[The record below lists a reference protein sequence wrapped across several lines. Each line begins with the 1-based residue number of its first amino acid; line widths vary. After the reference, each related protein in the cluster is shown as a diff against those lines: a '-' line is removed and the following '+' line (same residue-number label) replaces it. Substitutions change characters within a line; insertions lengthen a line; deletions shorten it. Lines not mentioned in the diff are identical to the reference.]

1 MPEQKFKVYGYRWV
15 VLAVFM
21 LVNLAIQ
28 VLWITYAP
36 ITGPAALYYGVS
48 DLKIGLLAM
57 TFMIVYI
64 PLSIPVSWVIDTY
77 GFRIGV
83 SVGAV
88 LMGACAILRGLA
100 GTNYTLVLWSTIGMA
115 VAQPFMMNAWTT
127 VAAKWFAVEERATA
141 VGLATIA
148 NLLGIALGMAL
159 TPVLVLSMSISS
171 VQMVYGALA
180 GLSAVLFVAFA
191 RENPPTPP
199 CPAGMEER
207 ALMLDGLKH
216 ALKVPRFWMFVFIYF
231 IAMGVFNGISTWVED
246 ILRPRGF
253 TPSQAG
259 TVGAVLLVGGI
270 IGAYILSTASDK
282 LHKRQIFIMLGVLF
296 AVPGVVGMAFST
308 DFFWL
313 LLAAFSVGFF
323 MVSANPVGM
332 QYVAEITYPTPEG
345 TSNGLISLFG
355 QVSVVF
361 VYIMSAM
368 KTPDGAFTPSLL
380 LSVGLL
386 LVCVVVAFF
395 MKDPA
400 AVEEEP
406 VQPAVTTAKLS

>member
-21 LVNLAIQ
+21 AVNLAIQ

-83 SVGAV
+83 SIGAV
-88 LMGACAILRGLA
+88 LMGICAVLRGLA
-100 GTNYTLVLWSTIGMA
+100 GTNYNLVLLSTVGMA
-115 VAQPFMMNAWTT
+115 IAQPFMMNAWTT

-159 TPVLVLSMSISS
+159 TPALLLSMSISG
-171 VQMVYGALA
+171 VQMVWGALA
-180 GLSAVLFVAFA
+180 GVSAVLFVAFA
-191 RENPPTPP
+191 REAPPTPP

-231 IAMGVFNGISTWVED
+231 VAMGVFNGISTWVED

-253 TPSQAG
+253 TPTQAG

-270 IGAYILSTASDK
+270 IGAFILSTASDK

-296 AVPGVVGMAFST
+296 AVPGLVGMAFST

-313 LLAAFSVGFF
+313 IVAAFSVGFF

-361 VYIMSAM
+361 VYIMQAM
-368 KTPDGAFTPSLL
+368 KTPDGAFTRSLL
-380 LSVGLL
+380 LSVALL
-386 LVCVVVAFF
+386 LVCAVVAFWL
-395 MKDPA
+395 KDPA
-400 AVEEEP
+400 AADEEEVLP
-406 VQPAVTTAKLS
+406 TPTAAKL

>member
-1 MPEQKFKVYGYRWV
+1 MPDQKFKVYGYRWV

-36 ITGPAALYYGVS
+36 ITGPAAQFYGVT

-77 GFRIGV
+77 GFKLGV
-83 SVGAV
+83 GVGSV
-88 LMGACAILRGLA
+88 LMGVCAILRGLA
-100 GTNYTLVLWSTIGMA
+100 GPNYTLVLVSTIGMA

-159 TPVLVLSMSISS
+159 TPALVLSMSIPS
-171 VQMVYGALA
+171 VQLVYGAVA
-180 GLSAVLFVAFA
+180 GVSALLFVAFA
-191 RENPPTPP
+191 REAPPTPP
-199 CPAGMEER
+199 CPPGMEER

-231 IAMGVFNGISTWVED
+231 VAMGVFNGISTWVED

-259 TVGAVLLVGGI
+259 TIGAVLLVGGI
-270 IGAYILSTASDK
+270 IGAFILSTASDK
-282 LHKRQIFIMLGVLF
+282 LHKRQIFIVLGILF
-296 AVPGVVGMAFST
+296 AVPGLVGMTFST

-313 LLAAFSVGFF
+313 ILSAFSVGFF

-361 VYIMSAM
+361 VYIMESM
-368 KTPDGAFTPSLL
+368 RTPDGAFTPSLL

-386 LVCVVVAFF
+386 LVCVVVAFW
-395 MKDPA
+395 MKDPTA
-400 AVEEEP
+400 REEIEEE
-406 VQPAVTTAKLS
+406 QAAARPARL

>member
-1 MPEQKFKVYGYRWV
+1 MPEIKFKVYGYRWV

-36 ITGPAALYYGVS
+36 ITSQAAAYYGVS
-48 DLKIGLLAM
+48 ELKIGLLAM
-57 TFMIVYI
+57 IFMIVYI
-64 PLSIPVSWVIDTY
+64 PLSIPVSWMIDTY
-77 GFRIGV
+77 GFRFGV
-83 SVGAV
+83 SVGSV
-88 LMGACAILRGLA
+88 LMGICAVLRGMA

-115 VAQPFMMNAWTT
+115 IAQPFMMNAWTT
-127 VAAKWFAVEERATA
+127 VAAKWFAVEERAMA

-148 NLLGIALGMAL
+148 NLIGIALGMAL
-159 TPVLVLSMSISS
+159 TPALLLSMSISG
-171 VQMVYGALA
+171 VQLVYGALA
-180 GLSAVLFVAFA
+180 GVSALLFVIFA
-191 RENPPTPP
+191 REKPATPP

-231 IAMGVFNGISTWVED
+231 VAMGVFNGITTWVEE

-253 TPSQAG
+253 TPTQAG

-270 IGAYILSTASDK
+270 IGAFILSTASDK

-296 AVPGVVGMAFST
+296 AVPGLVGMAFTT

-313 LLAAFSVGFF
+313 IVSAFSIGFF

-361 VYIMSAM
+361 VYIMEAL
-368 KTPDGAFTPSLL
+368 KTPDGAFTRALL
-380 LSVGLL
+380 LSVALL
-386 LVCVVVAFF
+386 LVCAVVAFW

-400 AVEEEP
+400 ALDDEEP
-406 VQPAVTTAKLS
+406 QPAPTPAKL

>member
-36 ITGPAALYYGVS
+36 ITGQAALYYGVS

-64 PLSIPVSWVIDTY
+64 PLSIPVSWMIDTY

-88 LMGACAILRGLA
+88 LMGICAVLRGLA
-100 GTNYTLVLWSTIGMA
+100 GTNYNLVLLSTIGMA
-115 VAQPFMMNAWTT
+115 IAQPFMMNAWTT

-148 NLLGIALGMAL
+148 NLIGIAVGMAL
-159 TPVLVLSMSISS
+159 TPALVLSMSISG
-171 VQMVYGALA
+171 VQLVYGAVA
-180 GLSAVLFVAFA
+180 GISALLFVAFA
-191 RENPPTPP
+191 RETPPTPP

-231 IAMGVFNGISTWVED
+231 VAMGVFNGISTWVEE

-253 TPSQAG
+253 TPTQAG

-270 IGAYILSTASDK
+270 IGAFILSTASDK
-282 LHKRQIFIMLGVLF
+282 LHKRRIFIMLGVLF
-296 AVPGVVGMAFST
+296 AVPGLVGMTFSR

-313 LLAAFSVGFF
+313 IVSAFSVGFF

-361 VYIMSAM
+361 VYIMEAM
-368 KTPDGAFTPSLL
+368 RTPDGAFTPALL
-380 LSVGLL
+380 LSIGLL
-386 LVCVVVAFF
+386 LVCVVVAFW
-395 MKDPA
+395 MKDSTTLEDEDIQPA
-400 AVEEEP
+400 AT
-406 VQPAVTTAKLS
+406 AAKL